1 MTKLTVGPR
10 LAGGLN
16 VTLAAAIAKA
26 ATDPAHRIAVE
37 ARRLQNVPQDEALAA
52 RAALAAKGYLSA
64 GQAITLGALDRL
76 LTGRGWVLPIPASRA
91 APRKPL
97 ALAA

>member
-1 MTKLTVGPR
+1 MTLKIGPR

-26 ATDPAHRIAVE
+26 ATDPAHQIAVE

-52 RAALAAKGYLSA
+52 RAALADKARLSP

-76 LTGRGWVLPIPASRA
+76 LTGRGWVLPIPASRLA
-91 APRKPL
+91 ERV